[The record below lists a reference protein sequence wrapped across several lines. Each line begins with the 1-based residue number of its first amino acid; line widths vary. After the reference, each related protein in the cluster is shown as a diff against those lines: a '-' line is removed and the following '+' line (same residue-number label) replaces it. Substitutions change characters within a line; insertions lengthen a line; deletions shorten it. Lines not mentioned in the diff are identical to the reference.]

1 MYLAFKVIKTDILSM
16 KIVYKQVP
24 QSIIFTVDLLLKS
37 YFNVLLSNIY
47 TIFTAITTRI
57 ILYKVGK
64 QDANSSDQKWV
75 MLPDFADA

>member
-64 QDANSSDQKWV
+64 QDANSSDQK
-75 MLPDFADA
+75 